1 MTELFFFFFF
11 KKKTECVYLYLA
23 VFACVCM
30 GVKVAA
36 IVLAVFEHWCFVCER
51 VFGSQVQRGASIQA
65 DGEGGSSLR
74 PESRRLTALF
84 SFSLSHT

>member
-1 MTELFFFFFF
+1 M
-11 KKKTECVYLYLA
+11 YLYLA
-23 VFACVCM
+23 VFVCVCM

-36 IVLAVFEHWCFVCER
+36 IVLAVFEHWRFVCER
-51 VFGSQVQRGASIQA
+51 EFGSQVQRGANVQA

-84 SFSLSHT
+84 AFSLSLTHTHKYTSTHTTWAAAK